1 MRLFVALALGLSALD
16 ASAQTA
22 RPDANPEISLITFGP
37 GEIYWE
43 RFGHNALLVRERS
56 RDAATVY
63 NYGIFDFNQKNFFL
77 NFARGKMMYRVAEE
91 PYSRALLPYAYEG
104 RWAVQQKLA
113 LTPGQAR
120 ELRDFLKW
128 NLRPENVEYHYD
140 YFIANCSTKV
150 RDAIDSVLDG
160 ALRSQLEAQP
170 AGTTYRREVTSLT
183 AAESWLMLGMD
194 VALGPAADVPVNV
207 WEDAFVPMKLMNALR
222 GVQIDDGKGG
232 TRPLVAEEVS
242 LLPQRADIESA
253 TPPNLRLPFALAGL
267 LFAALVLGLSCVRSR
282 KPARVAFS
290 VLANAYSLITGLAGL
305 VLLAFWLLTDH
316 WPTWHNLNLLLL
328 NPLALILL
336 PTWVRAGFSGWHP
349 SSRAY
354 LLGCLL
360 GLAALL
366 VTVLAAT
373 PLAPQQNLQ
382 WALLLAPSH
391 VVLGWCLYRRRAQAS

>member
-1 MRLFVALALGLSALD
+1 MRLFVALALGLSALG

-22 RPDANPEISLITFGP
+22 QADAAPEISLITFGP

-56 RDAATVY
+56 RDTATVY

-77 NFARGKMMYRVAEE
+77 NFARGKMMYRVAEQS
-91 PYSRALLPYAYEG
+91 YSRTLLAYAQEG

-128 NLRPENVEYHYD
+128 NLRPENVEYRYD
-140 YFIANCSTKV
+140 YFIANCSTKL
-150 RDAIDSVLDG
+150 RDAVDLVLDG
-160 ALRSQLEAQP
+160 ALRSQLEALP
-170 AGTTYRREVTSLT
+170 AGTTYRREVISLT
-183 AAESWLMLGMD
+183 AAEPWLMLGAD
-194 VALGPAADVPVNV
+194 VALGPAADVPIKV
-207 WEDAFVPMKLMNALR
+207 WQETFVPMKLMQALR
-222 GVQIDDGKGG
+222 GVQIDDGQGG

-242 LLPQRADIESA
+242 VLPQRADIDSA
-253 TPPNLRLPFALAGL
+253 TPPDLRLPFALAGL
-267 LFAALVLGLSCVRSR
+267 LFAAPALALSFLRSR
-282 KPARVAFS
+282 RPARVAFS
-290 VLANAYSLITGLAGL
+290 VLANTYSLITGLAGL
-305 VLLAFWLLTDH
+305 ALLAFWLLTDH

-328 NPLALILL
+328 NPLALMLL

-349 SSRAY
+349 SSRTY
-354 LLGCLL
+354 RLGGLL

-366 VTVLAAT
+366 VVVLAAT
-373 PLAPQQNLQ
+373 PLAPQQNLK

-391 VVLGWCLYRRRAQAS
+391 VVLFWCLYRRRAQTA